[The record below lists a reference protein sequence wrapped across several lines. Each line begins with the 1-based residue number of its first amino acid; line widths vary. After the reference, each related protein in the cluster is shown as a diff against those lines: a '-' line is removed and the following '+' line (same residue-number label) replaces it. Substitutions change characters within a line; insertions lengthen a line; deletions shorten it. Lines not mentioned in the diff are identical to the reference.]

1 MSDAVWSALEDRELE
16 LGPDDAGTDG
26 PWTHWRLS
34 RDEDGFA
41 WLIADCRDAR
51 VNTLSEPVLAE
62 LDAALACIEEDAP
75 RALVIRSAKRDGF
88 FAGADVSTLKGMGD
102 ASDARER
109 LARAHSIVDRLAALP
124 SPTIAVLHGHVL
136 GGGLELAL
144 ACDHCIVAGDA
155 QLAFPEVRL
164 GLHPALGGPARLFGR
179 IDPLEAMRMML
190 TGKAVRPEKALSLG
204 LVDAVTEERHVR
216 AAVREAA
223 AGGLEHH
230 RRTLKER
237 IQSPVLASHAAR
249 KLAADRMRAEAARK
263 APPEHYPAPDALIDL
278 WEKHGGEADAWR
290 DEEIESFARLLRG
303 QTAQNLIRTFLIR
316 EKMKDHA
323 GAAPPP
329 RHVHVIGAG
338 AMGGDIAAWCAWRDL
353 RVSLTDV
360 EPGAIAAA
368 IQRAAALFRKLG
380 RDGAKTRDAL
390 DRLIPDPKGDGAAR
404 ADIVIEAAPEDLGLK
419 RKLYAELEPRLKPQ
433 AVLATNTSSLPLEEL
448 RTTLHRAGR
457 LIGLHFFNPATRIEL
472 VELVSHDGADA
483 DALATGRALLG
494 AIDRIPT
501 PVRSA
506 PGFLVNRALTPYLLE
521 ALVLLEEGHAKETID
536 AAAER
541 FGMPMGPIE
550 LADLVGLDVCAD
562 VADSLRRQ
570 LDRPLP
576 EPPDWLRDKIEQG
589 VLGKKSGEGLYRWRD
604 GEPVK
609 QGNVGT
615 PTQDMVDRLI
625 LPMIDAC
632 LECLRKETVPDEEV
646 VDGALVLAAGFA
658 PFRGGP
664 IHHARSIGAA
674 ALHERMLALSER
686 IGERF
691 RPDSGWDRLLRSDPS
706 GTNASGDR

>member
-1 MSDAVWSALEDRELE
+1 MSDAVRSALEDRELE

-26 PWTHWRLS
+26 PWRHWRLS

-51 VNTLSEPVLAE
+51 VNTLSEPVIVE
-62 LDAALACIEEDAP
+62 LDEALARIEEDAP
-75 RALVIRSAKRDGF
+75 KALVIRSAKRAGF
-88 FAGADVSTLKGMGD
+88 FAGADVSTLKAMGD
-102 ASDARER
+102 AGDARER

-124 SPTIAVLHGHVL
+124 PPTIAVLHGHVL

-144 ACDHCIVAGDA
+144 ACDHRIVAGDA
-155 QLAFPEVRL
+155 QLAFPEVKL
-164 GLHPALGGPARLFGR
+164 GLHPALGGPARLLAR

-190 TGKAVRPEKALSLG
+190 TGKAMCPEKALSLG

-230 RRTLKER
+230 RPTLKER

-249 KLAADRMRAEAARK
+249 KLAADRMRAEAAKK
-263 APPEHYPAPDALIDL
+263 AAPEHYPAPDALIDL
-278 WEKHGGEADAWR
+278 WERHGGDADAWR

-303 QTAQNLIRTFLIR
+303 HTAQNLIRTFLIR

-338 AMGGDIAAWCAWRDL
+338 AMGGDIAAWCAWRGL

-360 EPGAIAAA
+360 EPSAIAGA
-368 IQRAAALFRKLG
+368 IQRAAGLFAKLG
-380 RDGAKTRDAL
+380 PDGETRDAL
-390 DRLIPDPKGDGAAR
+390 DRLIPDVKGAGAAR
-404 ADIVIEAAPEDLGLK
+404 ADIVIEAAPENLDLK
-419 RKLYAELEPRLKPQ
+419 RKLYVELESHLTPQ
-433 AVLATNTSSLPLEEL
+433 AVLATNTSSLQLEEL
-448 RTTLHRAGR
+448 RSALHRPGR
-457 LIGLHFFNPATRIEL
+457 LIGLHFFNPATRMEL
-472 VELVSHDGADA
+472 VELVSHDGVDA

-494 AIDRIPT
+494 AIDRIPA

-521 ALVLLEEGHAKETID
+521 AMVLLQEGHARETID

-550 LADLVGLDVCAD
+550 LADLVGLDICAG

-589 VLGKKSGEGLYRWRD
+589 ALGKKSGLGLYRWRD

-609 QGNVGT
+609 QGHVGA
-615 PTQDMVDRLI
+615 PTQDMIDRLI

-632 LECLRKETVPDEEV
+632 LECLRTKVAPDEEV
-646 VDGALVLAAGFA
+646 VDGALVLGAGFA

-664 IHHARSIGAA
+664 IHYARSVGPAE
-674 ALHERMLALSER
+674 LRERMLALSESV
-686 IGERF
+686 GERF
-691 RPDSGWDRLLRSDPS
+691 RPDPGWDRLL
-706 GTNASGDR
+706 